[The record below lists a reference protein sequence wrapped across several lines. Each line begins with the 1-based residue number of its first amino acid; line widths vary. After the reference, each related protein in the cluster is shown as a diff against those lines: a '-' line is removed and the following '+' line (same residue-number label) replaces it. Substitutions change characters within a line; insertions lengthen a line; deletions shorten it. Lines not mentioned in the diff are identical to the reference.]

1 MNLDGVKN
9 FFNRPLPGELPREVR
24 PAVETRIGRAGR
36 WIASLG
42 TALAAGTVVVQL
54 TEYAVFQESLRPEIA
69 VAYISEA
76 ALTAA
81 GVTAWIHGRREG
93 SEVIYDPP
101 MPEELIPTEEAV

>member
-1 MNLDGVKN
+1 MNLDGAKN
-9 FFNRPLPGELPREVR
+9 FFNRPLPGELPREVH
-24 PAVETRIGRAGR
+24 PAIETRIGRAGR
-36 WIASLG
+36 WVASLG

-54 TEYAVFQESLRPEIA
+54 TEYFAFHDSLRPEIA
-69 VAYISEA
+69 AAYISEA

-101 MPEELIPTEEAV
+101 LPEEFISTEEAA